1 MYNCKGCLKLIPEN
15 PKVLYRYSRALLY
28 LQEFE
33 KSKKYREKA
42 RDYVNANPEK
52 YQGLKR
58 QFEIESRVAKERE
71 SLYTVCFLLSTK
83 NPIFFFCLLAF

>member
-1 MYNCKGCLKLIPEN
+1 MYNCKVCLKLVPEN

-33 KSKKYREKA
+33 KAKKYREQA
-42 RDYVNANPEK
+42 RDYINSKPEEYK
-52 YQGLKR
+52 GLLR

-71 SLYTVCFLLSTK
+71 NLYTVCLFASK
-83 NPIFFFCLLAF
+83 